1 MSIRTFLLS
10 LVTLLLLTTNR
21 DVYAQAVANAQIH
34 GTVQDSSGAV
44 VSGAQVKAT
53 QTDTGYTQ
61 TTVSGADGLYSLP
74 NLPVGPY
81 KIEVTSEAFKSYT
94 QSGIVLQVGN
104 NVQINIPLEVGSVS
118 EHVDVRADA
127 AMVQTQDTSVSQVI
141 DQRRI
146 VDLPLNGRQATD
158 LILLSGGAAQPPN
171 STRVITT
178 HDYPSAVGV
187 SVAGGQINGNNYLLD
202 GADHN
207 DSHSNVNMPF
217 PFPDAL
223 QEFSVQTSG
232 ISARYGLHPG
242 SVVNVV
248 TKSGTNHIHG
258 NLFEFVRNGDFNAR
272 NYFATAQDSLHRNQ
286 FGGTVGLPIKQNRLF
301 LFSGF
306 QATRERTA
314 PPQTISYVPTAA
326 VLRGDFSALESGTCQ
341 SNGQPRQLY
350 NPKTGQA
357 FANSFIDP
365 SNFNPAALN
374 LLKLIPVSTDPKGCG
389 QITYAIPN
397 PNNENQYVG
406 RVDWAQS
413 SKNSILGRYFIDD
426 YSNPALYN
434 NNLLTTTRSGLYQ
447 RAQSI
452 VLGDQYTFTQTFFN
466 SIHVGFVRL
475 AVNRKQPSGMP
486 SPSTLG
492 VNMYNATK
500 DFTDL
505 AVTSHFSV
513 GGGSNAPASFIRNQW
528 QVADDIDWMIG
539 RHHLGIGAEYITGQM
554 DENNLQ
560 YANGEFNFNGNYTT
574 FPANY
579 VPAPGQPPR
588 PAFSGD
594 ALADFLLGSVNTVID
609 SNLARVD
616 LRQKYIGAYVEDS
629 FQITPRLNVHAGIR
643 WEPFLPE
650 HDALARG
657 NHFDFASFVAGKK
670 STVYN
675 NAPPGL
681 FFYGDQGIPKSYANG
696 NWQDFAPRVGFAWDP
711 FGNGKQ
717 SVRGSYGIFFDQPES
732 FMIRDFGISAPWGN
746 AITLTAPAGGFS
758 NPVAG
763 YTFPTPIP
771 PVATAAFPTQGTYIN
786 MPLNLH
792 HPYMQQYGLSLEKQ
806 ATSNWLF
813 SLDYIGNR
821 ATHMRSG
828 TEQNPAVYIPN
839 GSTTQNTSTRRTL
852 YRINPSTGQ
861 YYSAVTL
868 MDDGVNTYYNGLR
881 AKVEHRFANHFTLLS
896 VYTWSKCLQ
905 TAEPLGNRLSGN
917 NESNPYNHRADFGPC
932 DYDLRHNWTNSVVVD
947 GPKFRN
953 LLLNE
958 TTGGWQLAFL
968 ANIHTGFPYNLL
980 TGTDQSFSAVGLDR
994 PDIVPGVN
1002 PYIRNKKTHV
1012 WTNPAAFVPNAAGT
1026 FGTTRYN
1033 AMIAPAYIDF
1043 DSTLMKSFRITERQR
1058 FDFRAEFFNVFN
1070 HTNFM
1075 APVVTRSSGAFGS
1088 IQASNPARIIQLAG
1102 KYSF

>member
-1 MSIRTFLLS
+1 MRTYKPSVFLL
-10 LVTLLLLTTNR
+10 LILLLFSTSHA
-21 DVYAQAVANAQIH
+21 VYAQAVANAEIH
-34 GTVQDSSGAV
+34 GTVQDSTGAV
-44 VSGAQVKAT
+44 VPGAQVKAT
-53 QTDTGYTQ
+53 QTETGYTQ
-61 TTVSGADGLYSLP
+61 TTVSSADGIYSLP

-81 KIEVTSEAFKSYT
+81 KLDISAPSFKGYT

-104 NVQINIPLEVGSVS
+104 NVQIAVSLEIGNVS

-202 GADHN
+202 GTDHN

-232 ISARYGLHPG
+232 ISARFGLHPG

-248 TKSGTNHIHG
+248 TKSGTNSIHG
-258 NLFEFVRNGDFNAR
+258 SLFEFVRNGAFNAR

-286 FGGTVGLPIKQNRLF
+286 FGGTVGLPIRHDKLF
-301 LFSGF
+301 LFGGF

-314 PPQTISYVPTAA
+314 PPQTISYVPTQAA
-326 VLRGDFSALESGTCQ
+326 LNGDFSALESAACQ
-341 SNGQPRQLY
+341 SSGKAKQL
-350 NPKTGQA
+350 TGPFSNNKVDKSA
-357 FANSFIDP
+357 FNSP
-365 SNFNPAALN
+365 ALN
-374 LLKLIPVSTDPKGCG
+374 LLKLVPVSSDPCG
-389 QITYAIPN
+389 KITYAIPN
-397 PNNENQYVG
+397 PNNENQFIS

-413 SKNSILGRYFIDD
+413 SKNTIFGRYFIDD
-426 YSNPALYN
+426 YSNPAFYTN
-434 NNLLTTTRSGLYQ
+434 SLLTTTRSGLYQ
-447 RAQSI
+447 RAQT
-452 VLGDQYTFTQTFFN
+452 VALGDQYSFTPTFLN
-466 SIHVGFVRL
+466 SVHVGFVRL
-475 AVNRKQPSGMP
+475 AVNRHQPSGMP
-486 SPSTLG
+486 SPTTLG
-492 VNMYNATK
+492 VNMYNSTT

-505 AVTSHFSV
+505 SISSHFSV

-528 QVADDIDWMIG
+528 QVADDIDWIIG
-539 RHHLGIGAEYITGQM
+539 RHHLSIGGEFITGQM

-560 YANGEFNFNGNYTT
+560 YANGEF
-574 FPANY
+574 
-579 VPAPGQPPR
+579 
-588 PAFSGD
+588 AFDGSATGD
-594 ALADFLLGSVNTVID
+594 ALADFMLGNVHSVID
-609 SNLARVD
+609 SNVARVD
-616 LRQKYIGAYVEDS
+616 LRQKYIGAYIEDS
-629 FQITPRLNVHAGIR
+629 FQITPRFNVHAGVR

-657 NHFDFASFVAGKK
+657 NHFDLASFIAGKK
-670 STVYN
+670 TSLYN

-696 NWQDFAPRVGFAWDP
+696 NWHDFAPRIGFAWDP
-711 FGNGKQ
+711 YGDGKQ
-717 SVRGSYGIFFDQPES
+717 SFRGSYGIFFDQPES

-746 AITLTAPAGGFS
+746 AITLTAPPGGFS

-771 PVATAAFPTQGTYIN
+771 PVATAIFPTQGTYIN
-786 MPLNLH
+786 MPLSLH
-792 HPYMQQYGLSLEKQ
+792 HPYMQQYGLSFEKQ
-806 ATSNWLF
+806 AMSNWLF
-813 SLDYIGNR
+813 AIDYIGNR

-828 TEQNPAVYIPN
+828 TEQNPAVYVP
-839 GSTTQNTSTRRTL
+839 GASTTANTATRRTL
-852 YRINPSTGQ
+852 YRLNPAAGQ
-861 YYSAVTL
+861 YYSAITL
-868 MDDGVNTYYNGLR
+868 MDDGVNTFYNGLR

-917 NESNPYNHRADFGPC
+917 NESNPYNNRADYGPC
-932 DYDLRHNWTNSVVVD
+932 DYDLRHNWTNSVVLE
-947 GPKFRN
+947 GPKFKN

-958 TTGGWQLAFL
+958 TAGGWQLAFL
-968 ANIHTGFPYNLL
+968 ANLHTGFPYSLT
-980 TGTDQSFSAVGLDR
+980 TGTDASLSAVGLDR
-994 PDIVPGVN
+994 PDVVANVN
-1002 PYIRNKKTHV
+1002 PYIRNKTTHV
-1012 WTNPAAFVPNAAGT
+1012 WTNPAAFVANAPGT
-1026 FGTTRYN
+1026 FGTTHYN
-1033 AMIAPAYIDF
+1033 SMIAPAYIDF
-1043 DSTLMKSFRITERQR
+1043 DATLMKSFHITERQH

-1070 HTNFM
+1070 HTNFS
-1075 APVVTRSSGAFGS
+1075 APVSNRNSAAFGV
-1088 IQASNPARIIQLAG
+1088 IQSSNPARIIQLAG
-1102 KYSF
+1102 KYIF